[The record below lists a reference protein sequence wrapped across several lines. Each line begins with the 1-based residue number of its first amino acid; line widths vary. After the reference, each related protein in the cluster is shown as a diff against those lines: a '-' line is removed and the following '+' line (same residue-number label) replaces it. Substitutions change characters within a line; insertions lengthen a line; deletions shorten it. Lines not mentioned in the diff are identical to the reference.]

1 MTQARSAKV
10 LSVAFFQYTNSR
22 VNSYSLLMRAIETI
36 PSLTFEIPNE
46 IAITFF
52 CPVLAS
58 WRTGTSI
65 R

>member
-10 LSVAFFQYTNSR
+10 LSAAFFRYTNSR
-22 VNSYSLLMRAIETI
+22 VNIYSLVMRAIETI

-52 CPVLAS
+52 CPVLTS
-58 WRTGTSI
+58 LRTGASI